1 MEYSSLSP
9 SNSTHNFQ
17 RKIALIGAR
26 NVGKTTLTVRF
37 VESRFVESYYPT
49 IENEFT
55 KIIPFKNHDCTL
67 EILDTAGQDE
77 ESLLNMKSLVG
88 VRGIILCYSIVNR
101 ASFDLIPIL
110 WDKVVD
116 QLGRDNVPVILVG
129 TKSDLERGAKGENR
143 RITKAEGEK
152 LASTIG
158 SQDKRNQAL
167 FIECSA
173 EQGFNVEE
181 TFMLLLKQMEHIEG
195 SVIFDGENNNKCNIM

>member
-1 MEYSSLSP
+1 MEYTTISS
-9 SNSTHNFQ
+9 SNSAHNFQ

-55 KIIPFKNHDCTL
+55 RIIPYRSHDCTL

-77 ESLLNMKSLVG
+77 VSLLNMKSLMG
-88 VRGIILCYSIVNR
+88 VQGIILCYSIVNR

-110 WDKVVD
+110 WDKLIEL
-116 QLGRDNVPVILVG
+116 LGKDNLPVILVG
-129 TKSDLERGAKGENR
+129 TKADLGRSAKGEKR
-143 RITKAEGEK
+143 CVTKAEGEK

-158 SQDKRNQAL
+158 SQDKRNQAV

-173 EQGFNVEE
+173 ELDYNVEE
-181 TFMLLLKQMEHIEG
+181 TFMLLLRQMERVEG
-195 SVIFDGENNNKCNIM
+195 TLGLDADNNNKCFIM